1 MCSLVL
7 SIFSFPWN
15 ENAFSHH
22 LMKSTWKKNDSCLF
36 FLLHAVMKLV
46 ATKITL
52 ARVTWKPLIYFF
64 HWQRQAEKILKV
76 QTDEIFYSINYF
88 ILCFL
93 GLIDEDIWLFGW
105 RICSCTVLWMMR
117 STLKTQVSHF
127 ENFIVSFMW
136 CCSLCRIFKFYSL
149 TGQ

>member
-46 ATKITL
+46 ATKNTL
-52 ARVTWKPLIYFF
+52 AHVTWKPTIYFIIGHVKF
-64 HWQRQAEKILKV
+64 KYSEKASNFFKNLWNYNVTSLKEGDFFKKV
-76 QTDEIFYSINYF
+76 WPSQN
-88 ILCFL
+88 
-93 GLIDEDIWLFGW
+93 IW
-105 RICSCTVLWMMR
+105 
-117 STLKTQVSHF
+117 TLKGRPKNIEEF
-127 ENFIVSFMW
+127 KKINFAF
-136 CCSLCRIFKFYSL
+136 LPHNY
-149 TGQ
+149 

>member
-46 ATKITL
+46 ATKNTL
-52 ARVTWKPLIYFF
+52 THVTWKTTIYFF
-64 HWQRQAEKILKV
+64 KMQVQGWAKILEKIKNLDKC
-76 QTDEIFYSINYF
+76 FSIY
-88 ILCFL
+88 LFL
-93 GLIDEDIWLFGW
+93 QFVLFRSDWRGWITFRLAYYRGVNSFLDPWGLVVVW
-105 RICSCTVLWMMR
+105 RA
-117 STLKTQVSHF
+117 
-127 ENFIVSFMW
+127 
-136 CCSLCRIFKFYSL
+136 
-149 TGQ
+149 